1 MSYNYLFL
9 IFSGLSCDY
18 AKNLLPKGHTQDYF
32 QNKIIRRFVC
42 SSLLDL
48 FRKQFWEY
56 RHDRAD
62 YEIYDH
68 VNDQFE
74 THIFFISENYQKAL
88 TSPERSQPCLHS
100 FSQLEDSQG
109 NNSQDLKHN
118 NIFHGNTITLQ
129 SDIWKNKLCFLM
141 YILQNMRLNSAS
153 VLYEKMR
160 LWIREKRTECHQ
172 GEGMFSQNVWHFPQ
186 CFGKCHTF

>member
-1 MSYNYLFL
+1 MSYNFLFL
-9 IFSGLSCDY
+9 ILSALSCDY
-18 AKNLLPKGHTQDYF
+18 TKKLLPKGHIQDYF

-74 THIFFISENYQKAL
+74 KHIFFISENYPEAI
-88 TSPERSQPCLHS
+88 TSLERSQSGSLPY
-100 FSQLEDSQG
+100 SQLEDS
-109 NNSQDLKHN
+109 L
-118 NIFHGNTITLQ
+118 
-129 SDIWKNKLCFLM
+129 
-141 YILQNMRLNSAS
+141 
-153 VLYEKMR
+153 
-160 LWIREKRTECHQ
+160 
-172 GEGMFSQNVWHFPQ
+172 
-186 CFGKCHTF
+186 GKKIHKI

>member
-1 MSYNYLFL
+1 MSYNFLFL
-9 IFSGLSCDY
+9 ILSDLSCDY
-18 AKNLLPKGHTQDYF
+18 AKKLLPKGHILDYF

-74 THIFFISENYQKAL
+74 THIFFISENYQEAL
-88 TSPERSQPCLHS
+88 NSLERSQSGSLS
-100 FSQLEDSQG
+100 YSQLHDSLGKRFTRFEAQLYFIRKYTCIKG
-109 NNSQDLKHN
+109 
-118 NIFHGNTITLQ
+118 
-129 SDIWKNKLCFLM
+129 DIWVNKLCFLT

-172 GEGMFSQNVWHFPQ
+172 GEGIFSQNVWHFPQ
-186 CFGKCHTF
+186 CFGKCHKF

>member
-1 MSYNYLFL
+1 MSYNFLFL
-9 IFSGLSCDY
+9 ILSDLSCDY
-18 AKNLLPKGHTQDYF
+18 DKKLLPKGHILDYF

-74 THIFFISENYQKAL
+74 THIFFISENYQEAL
-88 TSPERSQPCLHS
+88 TSPERSQSGSLS
-100 FSQLEDSQG
+100 FSQLEESLG
-109 NNSQDLKHN
+109 KNSQDLKQNSILHRN
-118 NIFHGNTITLQ
+118 AQTLK
-129 SDIWKNKLCFLM
+129 SDIWINKLCFLL
-141 YILQNMRLNSAS
+141 YILQNMRLNSAL
-153 VLYEKMR
+153 VIYDQKR
-160 LWIREKRTECHQ
+160 LWSREKGTECHED
-172 GEGMFSQNVWHFPQ
+172 EGIFSQNVWHFPQ